1 MQKQYLKVYN
11 LLLFIGWSIF
21 FFYALLHGFVLD
33 NFSLMLL
40 NICQVAALLEILHAV
55 LKWTPSPVFTTTL
68 QIFSRVFVLY
78 WLNVVPVEQEISF
91 IGINGIAVVSVAW
104 GITEMVRYSHYF
116 FSLLGKP
123 LSVLNY
129 LRYTL
134 FIVLY
139 PIGITGE
146 GMILFSVMKMNGW
159 EVSVINGIIT
169 IVLISYI
176 PFFPKLYGYMW
187 KQRKKRLS

>member
-1 MQKQYLKVYN
+1 MQKPYLITYN
-11 LLLFIGWSIF
+11 LLLFAGWSVF
-21 FFYALLHGFVLD
+21 FFYTLLHGFVLD
-33 NFSLMLL
+33 KFSLTLL
-40 NICQVAALLEILHAV
+40 NICQFAALLEIAHAA

-68 QIFSRVFVLY
+68 QIFSRIFVLH
-78 WLNVVPVEQEISF
+78 WLNVIPVHQEIAF
-91 IGINGIAVVSVAW
+91 LGINGITVVSIAW

-123 LSVLNY
+123 VPALNY

-139 PIGITGE
+139 PLGITGE
-146 GMILFSVMKMNGW
+146 GMIMISALKSTAFQ
-159 EVSVINGIIT
+159 VSVINAV
-169 IVLISYI
+169 IVVVMLSYI

-187 KQRKKRLS
+187 AQRKKKL